1 MNVITQVDNLDTKWT
16 FHHLWAHCRTTD
28 SLSIRYST
36 VLCHC
41 ETDSCTMGKMSSS
54 VKYWRQLAIC
64 TYRLSICD
72 FKQLWMK
79 ITKMAGEMAHWEKH
93 LLCKQENQ
101 NQGTQHLCKCWA
113 GVCSGPLVISA
124 QGTQRQRANQLARQP
139 KWGVSGLSRDL
150 NLHIQCG
157 ELLEDNSCQ
166 LLASTHMHT
175 LQTVHSPPYTNIYK
189 ICYLN

>member
-124 QGTQRQRANQLARQP
+124 QGTQRQRANSQLDSQNGEFQVYQETSIYIYNVESYWKTTPVNFQP
-139 KWGVSGLSRDL
+139 PHTCIHCK
-150 NLHIQCG
+150 QY
-157 ELLEDNSCQ
+157 
-166 LLASTHMHT
+166 THRHT
-175 LQTVHSPPYTNIYK
+175 QTYTKYAI
-189 ICYLN
+189 